1 MKTHQQDQETTEVL
15 PDVSVAPEAPAKPS
29 QLPLDF
35 GEWYTDHRPTVYRY
49 VRFRVATR
57 ETAEDVTS
65 QVFMKALRSINRYDP
80 TRTAPRT
87 WLLRIAR
94 NAVTDH
100 LRSPRRCSE
109 AKAIL
114 SMCRPSC

>member
-65 QVFMKALRSINRYDP
+65 QVFMKALRSIQPLRP
-80 TRTAPRT
+80 AQLHARGCCASLVTR
-87 WLLRIAR
+87 
-94 NAVTDH
+94 
-100 LRSPRRCSE
+100 
-109 AKAIL
+109 
-114 SMCRPSC
+114 